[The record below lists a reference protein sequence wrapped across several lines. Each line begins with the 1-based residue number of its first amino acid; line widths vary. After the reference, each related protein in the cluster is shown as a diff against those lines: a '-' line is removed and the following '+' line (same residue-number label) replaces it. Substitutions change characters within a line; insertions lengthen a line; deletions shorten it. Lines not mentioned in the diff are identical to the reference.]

1 MASAVWQVTTQ
12 DLLVDLSMVILGQE
26 GILVAAVIRNRSRA
40 RSLL

>member
-12 DLLVDLSMVILGQE
+12 DVLVDLSMVILGQE